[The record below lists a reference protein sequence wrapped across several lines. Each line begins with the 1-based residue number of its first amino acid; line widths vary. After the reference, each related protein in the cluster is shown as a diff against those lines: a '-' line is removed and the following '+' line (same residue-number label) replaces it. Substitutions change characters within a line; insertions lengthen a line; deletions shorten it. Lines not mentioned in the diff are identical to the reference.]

1 MSAGCSLCCWIQ
13 HTSSKPEKCLTIYDS
28 IIYSDWFS
36 KFASDSMSTS
46 HHPSVKVGS
55 EKYFAV
61 LKVQEQ
67 HNPEPPPVTAPLRRQ
82 AVEHFF
88 LSDWF
93 SSSDTRT
100 ETGNCSYPIQQLLTI
115 QYFVSYRAASAVFT
129 TLCTLCMLHV
139 QNLRSYLFISFYLL
153 RFINLFFFLN
163 QSCFSIFFFL
173 ILPSLFIFHWSFFLC
188 CCCNNTGTCQ
198 IFCESI
204 SFDQWIKGCSENCQT
219 GWRWDPDGSSE
230 QFQRWR
236 VGLEWGGILEYR
248 EEDHG
253 WVKSRDF
260 TFRPSKV
267 SPTAGPSACVT
278 TLFDWKRRK
287 ETHCWAWLWMCVR
300 CAGWLQSRWSVSVK
314 FRYKH
319 AQDKVGTTG
328 DKHPP
333 FSVCRSSHRSSSQQR
348 CEQRKW
354 SKRHLT
360 KIWHH
365 CFASRF
371 KWRQCLAQLHRESFC
386 CCILWFLAG
395 AWNFVIF
402 LATKIYNMAQCDE
415 LSSDQKTKQHMN

>member
-67 HNPEPPPVTAPLRRQ
+67 HNPEPPPITAPLRRQ

-88 LSDWF
+88 YQTDSAPATRGQKQEIVPTPSNNSWQFSTLCHTEQPPQYLLHFAHFVCCTHKTWDLTYLSVFIF
-93 SSSDTRT
+93 SV
-100 ETGNCSYPIQQLLTI
+100 LLT
-115 QYFVSYRAASAVFT
+115 FFFFFKFSRAS
-129 TLCTLCMLHV
+129 
-139 QNLRSYLFISFYLL
+139 
-153 RFINLFFFLN
+153 LFFIGLFSYAAVVIIQERAKFCVKVFL
-163 QSCFSIFFFL
+163 
-173 ILPSLFIFHWSFFLC
+173 
-188 CCCNNTGTCQ
+188 
-198 IFCESI
+198 
-204 SFDQWIKGCSENCQT
+204 FDQWIKGCSENCQT

-230 QFQRWR
+230 QFQRCR

-267 SPTAGPSACVT
+267 SATAGLSACVT

-348 CEQRKW
+348 REQRTW

-371 KWRQCLAQLHRESFC
+371 KWRQCLAQLHHESFC

-395 AWNFVIF
+395 AWNFVVF
-402 LATKIYNMAQCDE
+402 LATFC
-415 LSSDQKTKQHMN
+415 

>member
-129 TLCTLCMLHV
+129 TLCTLCMLHA

-153 RFINLFFFLN
+153 RFINLFSFWIKAVSL
-163 QSCFSIFFFL
+163 FFFFNSPEPL
-173 ILPSLFIFHWSFFLC
+173 YFSLVFFPML
-188 CCCNNTGTCQ
+188 
-198 IFCESI
+198 
-204 SFDQWIKGCSENCQT
+204 
-219 GWRWDPDGSSE
+219 
-230 QFQRWR
+230 
-236 VGLEWGGILEYR
+236 LL
-248 EEDHG
+248 
-253 WVKSRDF
+253 
-260 TFRPSKV
+260 
-267 SPTAGPSACVT
+267 
-278 TLFDWKRRK
+278 
-287 ETHCWAWLWMCVR
+287 
-300 CAGWLQSRWSVSVK
+300 
-314 FRYKH
+314 
-319 AQDKVGTTG
+319 
-328 DKHPP
+328 
-333 FSVCRSSHRSSSQQR
+333 
-348 CEQRKW
+348 
-354 SKRHLT
+354 
-360 KIWHH
+360 
-365 CFASRF
+365 
-371 KWRQCLAQLHRESFC
+371 
-386 CCILWFLAG
+386 
-395 AWNFVIF
+395 
-402 LATKIYNMAQCDE
+402 
-415 LSSDQKTKQHMN
+415 

>member
-88 LSDWF
+88 YQTDSAPATRGQKQEIVPTPSNNSWQFSTLCHTEQPQQYLLHFAHFVCCTYKTWDLTYLSVFIF
-93 SSSDTRT
+93 SV
-100 ETGNCSYPIQQLLTI
+100 LLTFFSFWI
-115 QYFVSYRAASAVFT
+115 KAVS
-129 TLCTLCMLHV
+129 L
-139 QNLRSYLFISFYLL
+139 
-153 RFINLFFFLN
+153 
-163 QSCFSIFFFL
+163 FFFL
-173 ILPSLFIFHWSFFLC
+173 ILPSLFNFHWSFFLC

-267 SPTAGPSACVT
+267 SPTAGLSACVT

-402 LATKIYNMAQCDE
+402 LATFC
-415 LSSDQKTKQHMN
+415 